1 MMKPKM
7 TLACFSG
14 QPGSAKLGKLLSS
27 PQPCKSVID
36 TQGKGWTRVV
46 LMRKRRQA
54 YIFRLCGKK
63 AGPGR
68 LSGLEK
74 QQFLTLIND
83 LVEKNKERTA
93 D

>member
-1 MMKPKM
+1 MMKLKM

-14 QPGSAKLGKLLSS
+14 QPGSKELGRLLSS

-36 TQGKGWTRVV
+36 TQGRVWAGVV
-46 LMRKRRQA
+46 LMRKKRQA
-54 YIFRLCGKK
+54 YSFRLYGKK

-83 LVEKNKERTA
+83 LVEKNK
-93 D
+93 